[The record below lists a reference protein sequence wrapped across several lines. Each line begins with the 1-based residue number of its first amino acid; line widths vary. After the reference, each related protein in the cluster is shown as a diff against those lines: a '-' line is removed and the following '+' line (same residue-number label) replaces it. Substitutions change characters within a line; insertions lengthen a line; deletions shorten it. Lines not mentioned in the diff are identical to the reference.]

1 VIYEAG
7 GQEIQ
12 ALNSTTTYEII
23 KMMKGVVDK
32 GTGRGLRG
40 GKYGKI
46 PPTAGKTGTTQNNSD
61 GWFIGITPNM
71 VTGVWVGAEDRSVR
85 FKSTGIG
92 QGARVALPIYGLY
105 MQRVYKDPNI
115 GYSILDFEAPP
126 DYTTNEPGP
135 PSGFSGG
142 GPAPWVDTSSA
153 W

>member
-1 VIYEAG
+1 
-7 GQEIQ
+7 
-12 ALNSTTTYEII
+12 
-23 KMMKGVVDK
+23 MMKGVVDK

-85 FKSTGIG
+85 FKSTAIG

-115 GYSILDFEAPP
+115 GYSILDFEEPP
-126 DYTTNEPGP
+126 DYNAKEAASTQPVSAAVTYEYK
-135 PSGFSGG
+135 
-142 GPAPWVDTSSA
+142 DTLFD